1 MDTPAAALLE
11 RALAAP
17 AAWGPL
23 LALLLRD
30 HTRRI
35 ANATYV
41 AWLHVPARLHYLVQ
55 GTQTV

>member
-30 HTRRI
+30 QSRRI
-35 ANATYV
+35 MHAAYV
-41 AWLHVPARLHYLVQ
+41 AWLHVPARLPYLVQ
-55 GTQTV
+55 GTQTM